1 MICKLIDGGKT
12 HAVRN
17 IAGNRDEREGH
28 VIGPDDRRQR
38 RVWVDNGER
47 AQRLT
52 QKNEGKGKRTNGH
65 VAGRWKVAPRGKE
78 QY

>member
-1 MICKLIDGGKT
+1 MAERT

-28 VIGPDDRRQR
+28 VIGSDDGRQR
-38 RVWVDNGER
+38 RVWVDSGER

-52 QKNEGKGKRTNGH
+52 QKKNEGKGKRTNGH
-65 VAGRWKVAPRGKE
+65 VAGCRKVAPRGKE
-78 QY
+78 LSD